1 MYISIE
7 LKPSDTS
14 TSDTLTVEIY
24 SNYVKNGSN
33 YVQLIATLGYIPT
46 WQAVAMAK
54 AVNIYNKP
62 DLQVVTNVLPF
73 NLHKESK
80 NGA

>member
-1 MYISIE
+1 MHISIE

-54 AVNIYNKP
+54 AVNTHSKP
-62 DLQVVTNVLPF
+62 NLKVVTNVLPF
-73 NLHKESK
+73 ILKQKVTNE
-80 NGA
+80 